1 MAGNPEPPPSG
12 VAGQPADNSGMSLD
26 NKSLGIVG
34 LKGLSLNRSGQV
46 SVVSSRKDN
55 IRLEGGTQL
64 ILRIEESL

>member
-1 MAGNPEPPPSG
+1 
-12 VAGQPADNSGMSLD
+12 MSLD
-26 NKSLGIVG
+26 EKSQGIVG